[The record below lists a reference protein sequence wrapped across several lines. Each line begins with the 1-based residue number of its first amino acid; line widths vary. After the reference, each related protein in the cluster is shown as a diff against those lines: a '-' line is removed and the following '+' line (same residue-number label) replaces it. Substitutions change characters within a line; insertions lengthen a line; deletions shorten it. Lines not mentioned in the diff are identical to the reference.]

1 MMHIPNYEV
10 RTMNEKKK
18 VVIEVKNELKQAI
31 RKKLMEMEREDIEMQ
46 YNKRDMDE

>member
-1 MMHIPNYEV
+1 VNA
-10 RTMNEKKK
+10 MNEKKK

-31 RKKLMEMEREDIEMQ
+31 RKKQMEMAREDIEMQ

>member
-1 MMHIPNYEV
+1 
-10 RTMNEKKK
+10 MNEKKK

-31 RKKLMEMEREDIEMQ
+31 RKKQMEMEQEDREMQ